1 MFGPFVSKLEFSIQG
16 RSQRDLFNLSD
27 VKTKTRK
34 KEKDKLKDKDKAHLT
49 MLGLGMP
56 KLKFSFQRKSLE
68 TSSTSPQVNRIAY

>member
-34 KEKDKLKDKDKAHLT
+34 KEKQTKR
-49 MLGLGMP
+49 
-56 KLKFSFQRKSLE
+56 QRQGTFNDAWPWNAKTKILIPE
-68 TSSTSPQVNRIAY
+68 EIP